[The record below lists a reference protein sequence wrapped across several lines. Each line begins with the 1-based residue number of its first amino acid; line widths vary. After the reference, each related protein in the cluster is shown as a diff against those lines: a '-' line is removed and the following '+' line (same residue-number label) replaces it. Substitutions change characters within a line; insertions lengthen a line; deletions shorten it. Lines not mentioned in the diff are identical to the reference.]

1 MENTGT
7 GELMHIQASYCTF
20 PGATIPARISP
31 HAAICGMLH
40 LVFTLADFDT
50 TFHNEAVAT
59 ALKSHR
65 LPRDSVM

>member
-7 GELMHIQASYCTF
+7 GELMHVQASYCTS

-31 HAAICGMLH
+31 PAAICGMLH
-40 LVFTLADFDT
+40 LVFTLTDSDSKN
-50 TFHNEAVAT
+50 HNEAVVT